1 MQQQLLHC
9 VITEQKTQTAE
20 TFQALLLHPTSRHSP
35 SLENLHLKE
44 YSNSGDQVFSILKVQ
59 RPFFLYSIMH
69 AIPTTAISTSYW
81 GSPAANLQS
90 NSYIDNNLKVNV
102 TMTFKTRSSY
112 WARKRKKKK
121 K

>member
-1 MQQQLLHC
+1 M
-9 VITEQKTQTAE
+9 V
-20 TFQALLLHPTSRHSP
+20 HPV
-35 SLENLHLKE
+35 EYLHLKE
-44 YSNSGDQVFSILKVQ
+44 RSSPANQVISILKAQ
-59 RPFFLYSIMH
+59 GPFFVYSIMH
-69 AIPTTAISTSYW
+69 AIPTTATSTSYW

>member
-1 MQQQLLHC
+1 
-9 VITEQKTQTAE
+9 
-20 TFQALLLHPTSRHSP
+20 
-35 SLENLHLKE
+35 
-44 YSNSGDQVFSILKVQ
+44 
-59 RPFFLYSIMH
+59 MH

>member
-1 MQQQLLHC
+1 M
-9 VITEQKTQTAE
+9 TQTAE
-20 TFQALLLHPTSRHSP
+20 TFQTHLLHPTSRQSP

-44 YSNSGDQVFSILKVQ
+44 YSSPVDQVFSILKAQ
-59 RPFFLYSIMH
+59 HPFFVYSIMH